1 MCRISRA
8 APDCEN
14 AFSKAS
20 AARTC
25 PAPAEADRIK
35 TLLNMCR
42 ELTRIGVV
50 RQDLDRHISLQL
62 HVTGTIDL
70 AMPPLP
76 SKAVISKEPSC
87 CPIWIPMNF
96 LRDYNRANGNG
107 SDQPSVNDEFR
118 MLGTKAPISRH

>member
-14 AFSKAS
+14 AFSNAS

-42 ELTRIGVV
+42 ELTRMEVV

-70 AMPPLP
+70 AHAALAEQ
-76 SKAVISKEPSC
+76 SGDLHATELLSNLDSH
-87 CPIWIPMNF
+87 
-96 LRDYNRANGNG
+96 
-107 SDQPSVNDEFR
+107 EFS
-118 MLGTKAPISRH
+118 A